1 MGLTLE
7 SKLIIMKFID
17 FKDSF
22 QSEEDCKE
30 KFKAYREN
38 VGIVCKNCGG
48 KEHYWLPKKESFQCK
63 NNKCRFRTSLKSG
76 TVMENTKLPY
86 LTWFIA
92 MHLMTSLKNNIS
104 ALEIQRQIGHK
115 YYEPVFYMLHK
126 LRLVMGKRDAEY
138 NLEGDIELDEGY
150 FSNSH
155 VFEENEFT
163 GEERSVK
170 TRKRLTKEN
179 SCIGDALIQNSSI
192 EFEKVKI
199 HNQNNTKVHQNESVG
214 RGNCNRIE

>member
-1 MGLTLE
+1 
-7 SKLIIMKFID
+7 
-17 FKDSF
+17 
-22 QSEEDCKE
+22 
-30 KFKAYREN
+30 
-38 VGIVCKNCGG
+38 
-48 KEHYWLPKKESFQCK
+48 
-63 NNKCRFRTSLKSG
+63 
-76 TVMENTKLPY
+76 MENTKLPY

-199 HNQNNTKVHQNESVG
+199 HNQNNTKVHQNESIG